1 MARLALLAVLALA
14 LGAGLTLARASES
27 EPPRAAADPLLRS
40 GATRYAAYVR
50 AETASLR
57 SARRA
62 GDAVA
67 VRLHEGRLAP
77 AGAERQHVDPAA
89 AVASAARL
97 LSLDARNAGTA
108 DLLGVEAR
116 AAGAAVAFDAIRD
129 ALWARDKG
137 LTGSIDER
145 LAGLRTELDRHRRG
159 NEFRPAAKL
168 PTPDR
173 RRLAAALD
181 AYAWRLSLA
190 AERVDPAAAVAAA
203 ARLL

>member
-1 MARLALLAVLALA
+1 MARRRLIVVALLAVAALA
-14 LGAGLTLARASES
+14 GAGLTLAPAR
-27 EPPRAAADPLLRS
+27 EPAAAPAADDPLLRS
-40 GATRYAAYVR
+40 GATRYAAYLR
-50 AETASLR
+50 AEAASLAA
-57 SARRA
+57 ARRS

-77 AGAERQHVDPAA
+77 AGGRVPRRVDPVA
-89 AVASAARL
+89 AVRAAARL
-97 LSLDARNAGTA
+97 LSLDARHAGSA
-108 DLLGVEAR
+108 ELLGVEAR

-145 LAGLRTELDRHRRG
+145 LAGLRSELDRHRRG
-159 NEFRPAAKL
+159 AGFRGVARLA
-168 PTPDR
+168 TADR

-190 AERVDPAAAVAAA
+190 ADRVAG
-203 ARLL
+203 

>member
-1 MARLALLAVLALA
+1 MNRGLLLTAVLLALPALGAAGLALA
-14 LGAGLTLARASES
+14 PAREG
-27 EPPRAAADPLLRS
+27 ERPRAGGDPLLRS
-40 GATRYAAYVR
+40 GALRYGAYLR
-50 AETASLR
+50 AEAASLAA
-57 SARRA
+57 ARRA
-62 GDAVA
+62 GHALA

-77 AGAERQHVDPAA
+77 AGGRAPDRVDPVA
-89 AVASAARL
+89 AVRGAARL
-97 LSLDARNAGTA
+97 LSLDARHAGTR

-145 LAGLRTELDRHRRG
+145 LAGLRAELDRHRRG
-159 NEFRPAAKL
+159 AAFRSVERLRTA
-168 PTPDR
+168 DR

-190 AERVDPAAAVAAA
+190 ADRVSG
-203 ARLL
+203 RSG

>member
-1 MARLALLAVLALA
+1 MRRARFAAAAVLALA
-14 LGAGLTLARASES
+14 ALAGAGLTLATAREA
-27 EPPRAAADPLLRS
+27 PPRADDPLLRS
-40 GATRYAAYVR
+40 GAARYTAHLR
-50 AETASLR
+50 AEAASLAA
-57 SARRA
+57 ARRT

-77 AGAERQHVDPAA
+77 VGGRVPRHVDPIGAVRAA
-89 AVASAARL
+89 ASL
-97 LSLDARNAGTA
+97 LSLDARHAGSR

-137 LTGSIDER
+137 FTGAIDER
-145 LAGLRTELDRHRRG
+145 LAGLRAELDRHRRG
-159 NEFRPAAKL
+159 SGFRAAGTLSTPA
-168 PTPDR
+168 R

-190 AERVDPAAAVAAA
+190 AERVE
-203 ARLL
+203 R